1 MQAHILDPVGPL
13 TYLLARIDDESFTA
27 QDARYTV
34 EDAIKLLGNA
44 SSQVSAVRRK
54 RILKVVNPKMQ
65 DMAEEKELYK
75 SVAPMLFGQDFE
87 TKMQD
92 RSKSLEI
99 LTETAQVKS
108 PPKKKRFFSK
118 SHPTVPQRGGG
129 YSSRGSKSPW
139 QRKKQATRK

>member
-1 MQAHILDPVGPL
+1 MDAELARMQAHILDPVGPL

-65 DMAEEKELYK
+65 
-75 SVAPMLFGQDFE
+75 G
-87 TKMQD
+87 
-92 RSKSLEI
+92 
-99 LTETAQVKS
+99 
-108 PPKKKRFFSK
+108 
-118 SHPTVPQRGGG
+118 HG
-129 YSSRGSKSPW
+129 
-139 QRKKQATRK
+139 